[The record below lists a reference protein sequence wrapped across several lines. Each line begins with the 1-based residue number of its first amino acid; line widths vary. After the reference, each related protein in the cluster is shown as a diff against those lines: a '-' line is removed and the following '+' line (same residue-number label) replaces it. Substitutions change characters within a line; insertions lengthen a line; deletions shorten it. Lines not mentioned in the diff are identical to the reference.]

1 MKRNQFILAA
11 LCAFC
16 FLLVENTFAEEAV
29 LPAPTQAPA
38 TQAAPVSQAAAATE
52 VLHFEITSYI
62 VEGATLLGKEEVDVV
77 VAPYLG
83 KDKDFADV
91 QRAMQAIEALY
102 AAHGYSAVRVT
113 LPEQTL
119 EKGVVH
125 LVAVESHFGKI
136 DIKDN
141 KFFSEANVL
150 NALPSLRGGGV
161 PRSQL
166 IARELKLANENPARQ
181 LNVVLKAGEK
191 EDAVDASVLVTD
203 SKPAAW
209 SMTFDNSGTKETGN
223 TRLGLA
229 YRHANLF
236 DADHVATAQIQ
247 TSPQH
252 TDRVLVVGGSYK
264 IPRYQSGD
272 SWEFF
277 GGYSNV
283 NSLVGGLTNFQGGGV
298 MLSARNNWML
308 ERVGGFDPRL
318 SFGLDWRTFNS
329 LKQTQPTT
337 TVLYNEIVTTPLSV
351 TLALNGKTPHSDT
364 NFNLSYAV
372 NVPMLSKGKT
382 ADFAAY
388 DPLALLKPDANYNVL
403 RYGASYARLV
413 ASDWQLRAALNGQW
427 SNNVLI
433 LGEQMRLGGA
443 DGVRGFAEGSEG
455 GGSGTRVNLEGYTP
469 SYSLWEADTRALVFY
484 DIGKVSSKNSI
495 STSIASVGIGMRST
509 YAERFGLRADMAWIT
524 KAGNDP
530 LYRKGD
536 WRIHAALSATF

>member
-1 MKRNQFILAA
+1 MKQNQFILAA
-11 LCAFC
+11 LCLSYP
-16 FLLVENTFAEEAV
+16 LLVTNALAEEA
-29 LPAPTQAPA
+29 APPPMQAPA
-38 TQAAPVSQAAAATE
+38 PQVAPVPQADTATE
-52 VLHFEITSYI
+52 VPHFEISGYI
-62 VEGATLLGKEEVDVV
+62 VEGATLLGKEEIDVA
-77 VAPYLG
+77 VASYLG
-83 KDKDFADV
+83 KDKDFSDV

-102 AAHGYSAVRVT
+102 AARGYSAVRVT

-136 DIKDN
+136 VIKDN
-141 KFFSEANVL
+141 KFVSEANVL

-161 PRSQL
+161 PRSQS

-203 SKPAAW
+203 SKPTAW
-209 SMTFDNSGTKETGN
+209 SVTFDNSGTKETGN

-264 IPRYQSGD
+264 IPRYQAGD

-351 TLALNGKTPHSDT
+351 ALALNGKTPHSDT
-364 NFNLSYAV
+364 NFNFSYAV

-388 DPLALLKPDANYNVL
+388 DPLALLKPDAHYAVL

-427 SNNVLI
+427 SNNFLI

-455 GGSGTRVNLEGYTP
+455 GSSGTRVNLESYTP

-484 DIGKVSSKNSI
+484 DVGRVSSKNGI
-495 STSIASVGIGMRST
+495 SSSIASAGIGMRST
-509 YAERFGLRADMAWIT
+509 YAEQFSLRADMAWIT
-524 KAGNDP
+524 NAGTDP

-536 WRIHAALSATF
+536 WRIHASLSATF